1 MLDYKLEES
10 GGQLVK
16 VSPHHTSQI
25 CPCCTHEAKE
35 NRKTQSRF
43 ECENCGHTA
52 NADDVAAINILA
64 RGHRVL
70 ACGVGLPK
78 PSTKQ
83 EPVESSDA
91 SLLVG

>member
-1 MLDYKLEES
+1 M
-10 GGQLVK
+10 K
-16 VSPHHTSQI
+16 VTPHRTSQI

-43 ECENCGHTA
+43 ECESCGHTA

-70 ACGVGLPK
+70 ACGVGLLK